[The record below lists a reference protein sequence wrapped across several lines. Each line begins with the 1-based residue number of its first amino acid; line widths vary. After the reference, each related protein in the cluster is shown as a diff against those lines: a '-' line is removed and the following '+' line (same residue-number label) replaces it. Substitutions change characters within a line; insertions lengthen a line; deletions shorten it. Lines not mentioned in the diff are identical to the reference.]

1 MSLSAEA
8 RHLLLAYDSFT
19 DFAGG
24 PDLPWVVEV
33 YETLEDDSIRRMI
46 WALSYAWAVGQRAA
60 GCYEDSI
67 ESLAQ
72 SLFLKLP
79 TWDDRW
85 SQDEKAA
92 WLNQLGVQMIVPE
105 PEPRP
110 IPSPEDNRYP
120 QRWGE
125 LAATER
131 SAVEHMAAF
140 FNLGLPETILL
151 YHLSQALQQHD
162 TPIDAVPLQ
171 LEMPQP
177 QAKAVNGF

>member
-1 MSLSAEA
+1 MALSAEA
-8 RHLLLAYDSFT
+8 RHLLLVYDSFT

-33 YETLEDDSIRRMI
+33 YETLDDDSVRRMI

-72 SLFLKLP
+72 ALFLKLP

-85 SQDEKAA
+85 SQDEKAT

-110 IPSPEDNRYP
+110 TPAPESDRYP

-125 LAATER
+125 LDSTER

-151 YHLSQALQQHD
+151 YHLSRALQQPSP
-162 TPIDAVPLQ
+162 TIDAVPLQ
-171 LEMPQP
+171 IEMPQP
-177 QAKAVNGF
+177 QARAVNSF

>member
-1 MSLSAEA
+1 MALSAEA
-8 RHLLLAYDSFT
+8 RRLLLAYDSFT

-33 YETLEDDSIRRMI
+33 YETLDDDSVRRMI
-46 WALSYAWAVGQRAA
+46 WALCYAWAVGQHAA
-60 GCYEDSI
+60 GCYEHSI

-72 SLFLKLP
+72 SLFRKLP

-85 SQDEKAA
+85 SQDEQAA
-92 WLNQLGVQMIVPE
+92 WLNQLGVQMIMPE

-110 IPSPEDNRYP
+110 IPAQGGDRYP

-125 LAATER
+125 LDSADR

-151 YHLSQALQQHD
+151 YHLSRALQQQNPSTD
-162 TPIDAVPLQ
+162 TVPFQ
-171 LEMPQP
+171 LETP
-177 QAKAVNGF
+177 QARTVNG

>member
-1 MSLSAEA
+1 MALSADT

-33 YETLEDDSIRRMI
+33 YETLDDDTVRRMI
-46 WALSYAWAVGQRAA
+46 WALCYAWSVGQRAA

-67 ESLAQ
+67 EKLAQ

-85 SQDEKAA
+85 SQHDKSA
-92 WLNQLGVQMIVPE
+92 WMNQIGIQMILPE

-110 IPSPEDNRYP
+110 KQDPAADGYPE
-120 QRWGE
+120 RWSD
-125 LAATER
+125 LNTSER
-131 SAVEHMAAF
+131 SAVEHMAAYL
-140 FNLGLPETILL
+140 NLGLPETILL
-151 YHLSQALQQHD
+151 YHISRALQQQ
-162 TPIDAVPLQ
+162 TPSSGPTPL
-171 LEMPQP
+171 LGMPQQQP
-177 QAKAVNGF
+177 AVANGC

>member
-1 MSLSAEA
+1 MALSAEA
-8 RHLLLAYDSFT
+8 RHMLLAYDSFT

-33 YETLEDDSIRRMI
+33 YETLDDDSVRRMV
-46 WALSYAWAVGQRAA
+46 WALCYAWAVGQRAA

-67 ESLAQ
+67 ETLAQ

-92 WLNQLGVQMIVPE
+92 WLNQLGVQMIMPE

-110 IPSPEDNRYP
+110 VPTPDDNRYP
-120 QRWGE
+120 ERWGE
-125 LAATER
+125 LDSAER

-151 YHLSQALQQHD
+151 YHLSRALQQEKP
-162 TPIDAVPLQ
+162 PIDAVPLQ
-171 LEMPQP
+171 LEMPQ
-177 QAKAVNGF
+177 QAKAVNSL

>member
-1 MSLSAEA
+1 MPLSAEV

-33 YETLEDDSIRRMI
+33 YETLDDDCIRRML
-46 WALSYAWAVGQRAA
+46 WALCYAWAVGQRAA
-60 GCYEDSI
+60 DCYHNTI
-67 ESLAQ
+67 EILAQ

-85 SQDEKAA
+85 SPEDKAT

-105 PEPRP
+105 PELRP
-110 IPSPEDNRYP
+110 KTQSSAEGYPEQWNDLNVH
-120 QRWGE
+120 
-125 LAATER
+125 ER
-131 SAVEHMAAF
+131 HAVEHMSAY

-151 YHLSQALQQHD
+151 YHLSRALQQR
-162 TPIDAVPLQ
+162 VPSTAPTWL
-171 LEMPQP
+171 LEMPRHRSP
-177 QAKAVNGF
+177 VTNGR

>member
-1 MSLSAEA
+1 MALSAEA

-33 YETLEDDSIRRMI
+33 YETLDDNDIRRLI
-46 WALSYAWAVGQRAA
+46 WALSYAWAVGQCAA
-60 GCYEDSI
+60 GCYQDSI

-72 SLFLKLP
+72 ALFLKLP
-79 TWDDRW
+79 TWDEGW

-92 WLNQLGVQMIVPE
+92 WLTALGVQMIMPE

-110 IPSPEDNRYP
+110 AAAPDSDRYP

-125 LAATER
+125 LASAER
-131 SAVEHMAAF
+131 IAVEHMAAYL
-140 FNLGLPETILL
+140 NLGLPETILL
-151 YHLSQALQQHD
+151 YHISRALQQQK
-162 TPIDAVPLQ
+162 PSIDALPLQ
-171 LEMPQP
+171 IETPQ
-177 QAKAVNGF
+177 QARAVNGF